1 MNPRFL
7 SALLVAASVQLE
19 PATAG
24 QEEQASPSIRIV
36 TPSGVDGSIDVL
48 WWRDEFPSRL
58 QSDDDVQEKLA
69 SGFRVYAEAAG
80 ATAPMAGNY
89 AILEDRLRFTPR
101 YPLREGTRYAVS
113 FDEGCILALA
123 STPCEGEPR
132 PDIAFTFKG
141 AEHAVARV
149 SKVEPQADCLP
160 ANLLRFYVHFSEPMA
175 QGDAYRYM
183 SLVRADGS
191 PVPSPFLNLSW
202 NLWDAGQQRL
212 TVLLDP
218 GRIKRGVGPNLE
230 ADPPLAED
238 ESYTLRVGPGLR
250 DARGRIL
257 PEVFEKHFIA
267 TAPVHERLDPDSWL
281 IVAPASG
288 SREPLRV
295 VTRAYIDSGL
305 VDQMI
310 KVSTEDGERVVGAG
324 APLPNEPG
332 WQFTPDRDWR
342 PGTYRIEVRTEIE
355 DVSGNSAHSAFDAI
369 AGRSVSRP
377 EENLS
382 LSFEVKASKGLPK
395 QDGTRL
401 GRLSNG
407 RSPLFS
413 PTSALGC
420 FADRRGDAEAA
431 VL

>member
-7 SALLVAASVQLE
+7 CALLVAASVQLA

-24 QEEQASPSIRIV
+24 QEGEASPSIRIV
-36 TPSGVDGSIDVL
+36 TPSELDGSVDVL
-48 WWRDEFPSRL
+48 WRRDQFPSPL
-58 QSDDDVQEKLA
+58 QGDDDVQEKLA
-69 SGFRVYAEAAG
+69 SGFRVYVEAAG

-101 YPLREGTRYAVS
+101 FQLREGTRYAVS

-123 STPCEGEPR
+123 SSPCEGEPR
-132 PDIAFTFKG
+132 PDIAFTIKG
-141 AEHAVARV
+141 AEHALARV
-149 SKVEPQADCLP
+149 SNVEPRADCLP

-175 QGDAYRYM
+175 QGDAYKYV

-218 GRIKRGVGPNLE
+218 GRIKRGVGPNLQVG
-230 ADPPLAED
+230 PPLAEG
-238 ESYTLRVGPGLR
+238 ETYTLRVSPGLR

-267 TAPVHERLDPDSWL
+267 TAPVNERLDPDSWL
-281 IVAPASG
+281 IGAPASG
-288 SREPLRV
+288 SREPLRA

-310 KVSTEDGERVVGAG
+310 KVSTEDGKHVVGAG
-324 APLPNEPG
+324 APLSNEPG
-332 WQFTPDRDWR
+332 WQFTPERDWR
-342 PGTYRIEVRTEIE
+342 PGTYRIEVRAEME
-355 DVSGNSAHSAFDAI
+355 DVSGNSAHSAFDAMV
-369 AGRSVSRP
+369 GRSVSRP
-377 EENLS
+377 EDNLF
-382 LSFEVKASKGLPK
+382 LSFEVKAREGLPK
-395 QDGTRL
+395 QDGTLL

-407 RSPLFS
+407 RC
-413 PTSALGC
+413 G
-420 FADRRGDAEAA
+420 G
-431 VL
+431 